1 MVFFNKKNKK
11 EEYDE
16 ENYIPFACD
25 PEEEKIWENTLI
37 QNINNSNNSI
47 AIVDEI
53 GCIIHQN
60 SKLNELCQTKKAK
73 EIFDIIDEHST
84 EKLRVFFTKEKY
96 RSRGTKFYVWIK
108 ENTEQN
114 FEEKNENEKDL
125 KKYFYLFCLF
135 STLVN
140 CFRDERGTRYGKN
153 NTHRSINKLK

>member
-125 KKYFYLFCLF
+125 KKYVLSVLPVFNLSIIVLE
-135 STLVN
+135 TKEVQ
-140 CFRDERGTRYGKN
+140 DTEKII
-153 NTHRSINKLK
+153 HRSINKLK